1 MRASNAAKIVLKK
14 FASAAVDK
22 MRSDSYS
29 GRPFVMKISSFI
41 SKHFVGA
48 VALAAILTTT
58 TRAADPTPVKDI
70 RIILHTSKG
79 DIEGTLFAS
88 KVPMTVANYL
98 NLAKQGLYDNVV
110 FHRVIPDFMIQGG
123 DPTGTGMGDRG
134 YKFGDEFD
142 PSLKHSKPGIFSMA
156 NAGPGTNGCQ
166 FFITHVPTPHLDGKH
181 SVFGEVTKGQD
192 VVNKIAKGDK
202 ITSIAIL
209 DPTDDLFAAQAA
221 NIAKWNA
228 ALKK

>member
-1 MRASNAAKIVLKK
+1 MNRNQFI
-14 FASAAVDK
+14 
-22 MRSDSYS
+22 RS
-29 GRPFVMKISSFI
+29 VA
-41 SKHFVGA
+41 GA
-48 VALAAILTTT
+48 LALAATSITLSAADTTT
-58 TRAADPTPVKDI
+58 PLKDI
-70 RIILHTSKG
+70 RIILHTNKG

-98 NLAKQGLYDNVV
+98 NLAKQGLYDNVT

-123 DPTGTGMGDRG
+123 DPTGTGSGDRG

-209 DPTDDLFAAQAA
+209 DPTDDLFAAQAT

-228 ALKK
+228 SLKK

>member
-1 MRASNAAKIVLKK
+1 
-14 FASAAVDK
+14 
-22 MRSDSYS
+22 
-29 GRPFVMKISSFI
+29 MKIPSFI
-41 SKHFVGA
+41 HKHFVGTL
-48 VALAAILTTT
+48 ALAAIFTTT

-70 RIILHTSKG
+70 RIILHTNKG

-98 NLAKQGLYDNVV
+98 NLSKQGLYDGVV
-110 FHRVIPDFMIQGG
+110 FHRVIANFMIQGG

-142 PSLKHSKPGIFSMA
+142 PSLKHTKPGIFSMA

-192 VVNKIAKGDK
+192 VVNKIEKGDK
-202 ITSIAIL
+202 ITKVEVL
-209 DPTDDLFAAQAA
+209 DPTDDLFKAQSA
-221 NIAKWNA
+221 NIEKWNA
-228 ALKK
+228 SLKK